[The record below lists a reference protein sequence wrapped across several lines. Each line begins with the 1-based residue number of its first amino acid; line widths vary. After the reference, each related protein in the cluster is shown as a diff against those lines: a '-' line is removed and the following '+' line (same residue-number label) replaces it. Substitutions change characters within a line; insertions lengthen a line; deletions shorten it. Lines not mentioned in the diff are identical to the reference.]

1 MDALNGFTNHTAAY
15 CCIIWVNQ
23 SIKMEI
29 LWFLFILSAQQ
40 LPTVGQVVTGRKNSL
55 SNHFYMK
62 VAGLRFFNPTR
73 AILLYA
79 WYASTLHLCLPLSVG
94 LTSTLPHSPSL
105 SSPFH
110 PSWEL
115 FPWDLPSAYNKQTQ
129 ITTFICLYNFLVFC
143 NLSTYLYDKIR
154 VFFY

>member
-1 MDALNGFTNHTAAY
+1 M
-15 CCIIWVNQ
+15 
-23 SIKMEI
+23 
-29 LWFLFILSAQQ
+29 
-40 LPTVGQVVTGRKNSL
+40 
-55 SNHFYMK
+55 HFYMK

-154 VFFY
+154 VFLLKATLRKKKDMSGSQRYPSYHCVFKNANDIVVFLA